1 MAINSNIFK
10 VLAFI
15 SKGVIL
21 HFVLQIH
28 LNRLSLTHGLFQ
40 FSSAQFSRSV
50 ASDCW
55 PPHGTPWSAGLQHSR
70 PPCPWPTPG
79 VYSNSCLSSR
89 WCHPTI
95 SSSVV
100 PFSSCLQSFPESGSF
115 QMSQLFISGGQSIY
129 HSMNFHRTMFQLKK
143 TKYILLFTFINFC
156 WGINWY
162 NFLLNSLA
170 ICIKNSQKTYFFD
183 LVISLLRI
191 LRVS

>member
-15 SKGVIL
+15 SKDVIL
-21 HFVLQIH
+21 HFVLQIY
-28 LNRLSLTHGLFQ
+28 LNSLSLTHGLFQ

-50 ASDCW
+50 MSDCL
-55 PPHGTPWSAGLQHSR
+55 PPHEPQHAR
-70 PPCPWPTPG
+70 PPCPSPTPG
-79 VYSNSCLSSR
+79 VHPNPCQLSQ
-89 WCHPTI
+89 WCHPAI

-100 PFSSCLQSFPESGSF
+100 PFSSCLQSFPASGSF
-115 QMSQLFISGGQSIY
+115 QMSQLFVSGGQSIY
-129 HSMNFHRTMFQLKK
+129 HSINFHRTMFQLKK

-170 ICIKNSQKTYFFD
+170 ICIKNSQKMYFFD

-191 LRVS
+191 LRIS